1 MAEDEVGILKNP
13 IHASLATNSSAEN
26 GLPYLAQ
33 LGFGVGLRRP
43 GTVFRFVEHRR
54 GGFTGNPAN

>member
-43 GTVFRFVEHRR
+43 GTVFPFRRTSPGGIHRQSS
-54 GGFTGNPAN
+54 